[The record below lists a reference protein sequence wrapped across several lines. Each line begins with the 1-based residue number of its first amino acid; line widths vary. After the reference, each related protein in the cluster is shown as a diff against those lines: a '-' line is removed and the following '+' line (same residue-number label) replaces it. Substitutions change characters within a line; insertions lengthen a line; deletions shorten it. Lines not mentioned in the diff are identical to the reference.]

1 MDKVI
6 LHTLALSPFGWGARL
21 IAAEKGVEVELAPA
35 EVSAPGYE
43 ALHPF
48 RKMPVLRHGEVVVYE
63 SIAIAG
69 YLDEAF
75 PGPAL
80 RPAEPAGRAHVMGW
94 LSVTGSY
101 LFPIMNGLIKAV
113 YEPKAAVLTLSIEEL
128 TKALAGLMKKLD
140 DALRPSGCLVG
151 DSLTLAD
158 FYLIPHLKTAALTP
172 QGAGEIA
179 AWPAVKAWMQRLESR
194 PAYDLAD
201 PLVLG

>member
-1 MDKVI
+1 MCAGPGSPPLSTSGSQTMDKVI

-48 RKMPVLRHGEVVVYE
+48 RKMSVLRHGEVVVYE

-101 LFPIMNGLIKAV
+101 LFPIMNGLVKLLARDAQLAV
-113 YEPKAAVLTLSIEEL
+113 VHRRHVRSTRLSGVAHITAKLVNEL
-128 TKALAGLMKKLD
+128 LEDLGIHPWITLAGVAHHLLLRWGRKEKHVPKLH
-140 DALRPSGCLVG
+140 RHGRNWV
-151 DSLTLAD
+151 
-158 FYLIPHLKTAALTP
+158 
-172 QGAGEIA
+172 
-179 AWPAVKAWMQRLESR
+179 
-194 PAYDLAD
+194 
-201 PLVLG
+201 